1 MQKKINTEFTRASDE
16 KCTSES
22 VPPDKWQDE
31 HVNNEMSTGTTFYTL
46 LVNLRVM
53 FSVWGLRE

>member
-31 HVNNEMSTGTTFYTL
+31 HMNNDNEYRYQGFP
-46 LVNLRVM
+46 
-53 FSVWGLRE
+53 